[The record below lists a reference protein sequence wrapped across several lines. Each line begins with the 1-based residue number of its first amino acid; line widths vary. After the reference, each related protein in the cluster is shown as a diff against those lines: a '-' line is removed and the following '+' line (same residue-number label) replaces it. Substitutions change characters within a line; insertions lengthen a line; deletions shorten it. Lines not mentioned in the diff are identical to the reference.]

1 MLDQPAP
8 STDCLCRV
16 GNRKTFHIHQIG
28 PLRERIP
35 DGRVGDKRIAGSQNR
50 IVALIQNQAIH
61 NLVAERPDRRT
72 TDVVIDH
79 NTRHEQPTV
88 THVQRAGSADIDD
101 QRQLAG
107 TKPCQCRRDCRCR
120 TDLSDTGNHQLELV
134 RNVRRFRL
142 GCADH
147 QNFLRTHAR
156 DDTGR

>member
-8 STDCLCRV
+8 STGGLRRV
-16 GNRKTFHIHQIG
+16 GDRKTFHVHQIG
-28 PLRERIP
+28 PLCERIP
-35 DGRVGDKRIAGSQNR
+35 DGRVGDKCVAGSQNR
-50 IVALIQNQAIH
+50 IVTLSQNQAIH

-72 TDVVIDH
+72 ADVVIDH
-79 NTRHEQPTV
+79 DTRHEQPAV
-88 THVQRAGSADIDD
+88 THVQRACSADIDD

-107 TKPCQCRRDCRCR
+107 KKPCQRRRDCRCR
-120 TDLSDTGNHQLELV
+120 TDLSDTGDHQLELL